1 MSTDL
6 VKVFP
11 LTPTLATKLQNLT
24 DEPPTLTADQAVD
37 VLAEYLS
44 DVDAKAVKVH
54 KGRVRYET
62 IREYLEE
69 MPCEVIVR
77 VAEIAVRC
85 ASGERWGNIFG
96 GKAFQFFQ
104 WMGLSYP
111 VTRHLMDAC
120 ERLRGEA
127 RAQKALDT
135 LDEVAES
142 AEQDGARV
150 KACELTLRAHHAA
163 FGAKT
168 AQKEGSTRPIIV
180 VNLANIFGADGG
192 KVVENGEV
200 V

>member
-6 VKVFP
+6 VKVYP
-11 LTPTLATKLQNLT
+11 LTPTLAAKLQNLT
-24 DEPPTLTADQAVD
+24 DEPPTLTADQAVG
-37 VLAEYLS
+37 VLAEYLA

-54 KGRVRYET
+54 KGRVRYES
-62 IREYLEE
+62 ISEYLEE
-69 MPCEVIVR
+69 MEEGLMVR
-77 VAEIAVRC
+77 VAEIALMC
-85 ASGERWGNIFG
+85 ANGERWGRIFG
-96 GKAFQFFQ
+96 GRAYAFIQ
-104 WMGLSYP
+104 WVGLRYP
-111 VTRHLMDAC
+111 VIRMVYDVC

-135 LDEVAES
+135 LDEVAEN

-168 AQKEGSTRPIIV
+168 AQKEGCTRPIIV
-180 VNLANIFGADGG
+180 VNLANIFGENGG
-192 KVVENGEV
+192 KMVENGEV

>member
-6 VKVFP
+6 VKVYP
-11 LTPTLATKLQNLT
+11 LTPTLAAKLQNLT
-24 DEPPTLTADQAVD
+24 DEPPTLTADQAVG
-37 VLAEYLS
+37 VLMEYLA
-44 DVDAKAVKVH
+44 DVDAKAVKVQ
-54 KGRVRYET
+54 KGRARYES

-69 MPCEVIVR
+69 MEGDLMVR
-77 VAEIAVRC
+77 VAEIALMC
-85 ASGERWGNIFG
+85 ANGERWGRIFG
-96 GKAFQFFQ
+96 GRAYAFIQ
-104 WMGLSYP
+104 WVGLRYP
-111 VTRHLMDAC
+111 IVRMVYDAC

-135 LDEVAES
+135 LDEVAEN

-192 KVVENGEV
+192 KMVENGEV